1 MTDLRPLLDRV
12 RRIIPSQTVEAIAQA
27 AQARELARQR
37 ALPLAEAEALL
48 LHGQAML
55 MFGRF
60 EKGRAALLASL
71 EIGRG
76 VELGPLH
83 GEALQQIARSYYAQG
98 DYDRTAECW
107 LACLDLPP
115 EQADGDV
122 RCLAH
127 IGLGQLLY
135 AQEQFES
142 ALAHHSHAVDLTV
155 DPALALYRAAALINV
170 AADQLQLG
178 RLDEAEAALDEALPL
193 IRLNPHAE
201 HEAEVYGLRAQI
213 TLARGDIER
222 AQRHLRVALKL
233 SRLNSNGWGEAFNLI
248 TLGRCSLA
256 AGDFDHARDELVQA
270 LALAEAMGTT
280 SLAARAH
287 QVLAEL
293 FQRLGQAADA
303 QAHLERFG
311 KLREQLLGQ
320 LSASR
325 FATMELRLAD

>member
-1 MTDLRPLLDRV
+1 MIDLRPLLNRV
-12 RRIIPSQTVEAIAQA
+12 RRIIASQTVEAIAQA
-27 AQARELARQR
+27 AQARELARQQ
-37 ALPLAEAEALL
+37 AQPLAEAEALL

-60 EKGRAALLASL
+60 EKGRTALMASL

-76 VELGPLH
+76 VELGTLH
-83 GEALQQIARSYYAQG
+83 GEVLHQIARSYYAQG
-98 DYDRTAECW
+98 NYDQTADCW
-107 LACLDLPP
+107 VACLDLPP
-115 EQADGDV
+115 DQADGDV

-135 AQEQFES
+135 AQEQFEA
-142 ALAHHSHAVDLTV
+142 ALAHHRHAVELTTNP
-155 DPALALYRAAALINV
+155 DLALYRAAALINV
-170 AADQLQLG
+170 AADLLQLE
-178 RLDEAEAALDEALPL
+178 RFDEAEAALDEALPL

-248 TLGRCSLA
+248 TLGRCSIA
-256 AGDFDHARDELVQA
+256 AGNFDHARDELSQA
-270 LALAEAMGTT
+270 LTLAEAMGTA

-287 QVLAEL
+287 EVLAEL

-303 QAHLERFG
+303 QTHLDRFS

-325 FATMELRLAD
+325 FATMELRLVD